1 MSVSV
6 SLTIKIGI
14 LIAIGFGSGRVGI
27 IDQNAREKLS
37 DILIRILLPVSMIAS
52 SQQEFSIR
60 NAGGAFEI
68 LVLAF
73 IYYILMFGSGIWIL
87 NLLGRDKRRM
97 AIEILLV
104 TFANTAF
111 LGIPILSEIAGDVGV
126 LYAVI
131 FNCVFDLVY
140 FSIGMYMLQEA
151 VLEQKSYFKITHL
164 LRDPLTWVAI
174 ITIFL
179 YIFPYRFPGIVTES
193 LDSLGSAMMPVS
205 MLIIGAQIA
214 GMNYRELFVNR
225 RAYLL
230 SATKML
236 IIPMIVLI
244 IMRLIGANAEIT
256 ATMVIL
262 SAMPSG
268 SLNII
273 MAEKYRI
280 EPELATATVMQ
291 TTIVMLFTL
300 PLFTQIIS
308 MN

>member
-1 MSVSV
+1 MAISV

-14 LIAIGFGSGRVGI
+14 LIAIGFASGRARI
-27 IDQNAREKLS
+27 IDQSAREKMS
-37 DILIRILLPVSMIAS
+37 DILIKILLPVSMIAS
-52 SQQEFSIR
+52 SQQEFSIS
-60 NAGGAFEI
+60 NAGGALEI
-68 LVLAF
+68 LVFAF
-73 IYYILMFGSGIWIL
+73 IYYIIMFGSGIWIL
-87 NLLGRDKRRM
+87 KLLGRDKRRM

-111 LGIPILSEIAGDVGV
+111 LGIPILSEIEGDVGV

-140 FSIGMYMLQEA
+140 FSIGMYMLQET

-179 YIFPYRFPGIVTES
+179 YIFPYRFPRIVTES

-225 RAYLL
+225 RAYIL
-230 SATKML
+230 SFMKML

-244 IMRLIGANAEIT
+244 IMRLIGANMEIT
-256 ATMVIL
+256 STMVIL

-291 TTIVMLFTL
+291 TTLVMLFTL

>member
-14 LIAIGFGSGRVGI
+14 LIAIGFASGRAGI

-37 DILIRILLPVSMIAS
+37 DVLIKLLLPVSMIAS
-52 SQQEFSIR
+52 SQQEFTIR

-68 LVLAF
+68 LLLAL
-73 IYYILMFGSGIWIL
+73 IYYIVMFGFGIWIL
-87 NLLGRDKRRM
+87 KVFKRDKRRM

-111 LGIPILSEIAGDVGV
+111 LGIPILSEISGDVGV

-151 VLEQKSYFKITHL
+151 VHEQKPDFKIMYL
-164 LRDPLTWVAI
+164 LRDPLIWVAI

-179 YIFPYRFPGIVTES
+179 YIFPYRFPGIITES
-193 LDSLGSAMMPVS
+193 LDSLGSAMMPIS

-214 GMNYRELFVNR
+214 SMNYRQLFVNR
-225 RAYLL
+225 RAYML
-230 SATKML
+230 SVMKML
-236 IIPMIVLI
+236 IIPMTVQVL
-244 IMRLIGANAEIT
+244 MKFIGANTDIT

-273 MAEKYRI
+273 MAEKYKI
-280 EPELATATVMQ
+280 EPEFATATVMQ
-291 TTIVMLFTL
+291 TTFVMLFTL
-300 PLFTQIIS
+300 PLFTQIIV
-308 MN
+308 

>member
-1 MSVSV
+1 MAISV

-14 LIAIGFGSGRVGI
+14 LIAIGFASGRAGI
-27 IDQNAREKLS
+27 IDQSAREKMS
-37 DILIRILLPVSMIAS
+37 DILIKILLPVSMIAS
-52 SQQEFSIR
+52 SQQEFSIS
-60 NAGGAFEI
+60 NAGGALEI
-68 LVLAF
+68 LVFAF
-73 IYYILMFGSGIWIL
+73 IYYIIMFGSGIWIL
-87 NLLGRDKRRM
+87 KLLGRDKRRM

-111 LGIPILSEIAGDVGV
+111 LGVPILSEIEGDVGV

-225 RAYLL
+225 RAYIL
-230 SATKML
+230 SFMKML

-244 IMRLIGANAEIT
+244 IMRLIGANMEIT
-256 ATMVIL
+256 STMVIL

-291 TTIVMLFTL
+291 TTLVMLFTL

-308 MN
+308 MK

>member
-14 LIAIGFGSGRVGI
+14 LIAIGFGSGRAGI

>member
-1 MSVSV
+1 MAISV

-14 LIAIGFGSGRVGI
+14 LIAIGFASGRARI
-27 IDQNAREKLS
+27 IDQSAREKMS
-37 DILIRILLPVSMIAS
+37 DILIKILLPVSMIAS
-52 SQQEFSIR
+52 SQQEFSIS
-60 NAGGAFEI
+60 NAGGALEI
-68 LVLAF
+68 LVFAF
-73 IYYILMFGSGIWIL
+73 IYYIIMFGSGIWIL
-87 NLLGRDKRRM
+87 KLLGRDKRRM

-111 LGIPILSEIAGDVGV
+111 LGIPILSEIEGDVGV

-131 FNCVFDLVY
+131 INCVFDLVY
-140 FSIGMYMLQEA
+140 FSIGMYMLQEI

-225 RAYLL
+225 RAYIL
-230 SATKML
+230 SFMKML

-244 IMRLIGANAEIT
+244 IMRLIGANMEIT
-256 ATMVIL
+256 STMVIL

-291 TTIVMLFTL
+291 TTLVMLFTL

>member
-6 SLTIKIGI
+6 SLTIKIGV
-14 LIAIGFGSGRVGI
+14 LIAIGFASGRAGI

-37 DILIRILLPVSMIAS
+37 DVLIKLLLPVSMIAS
-52 SQQEFSIR
+52 SQQEFTIR

-68 LVLAF
+68 LLLAL
-73 IYYILMFGSGIWIL
+73 IYYIVMFGFGIWIL
-87 NLLGRDKRRM
+87 KALKRDKRRV

-111 LGIPILSEIAGDVGV
+111 LGIPILSEISGDVGV

-151 VLEQKSYFKITHL
+151 VHEQKPDFKIMYL
-164 LRDPLTWVAI
+164 LRDPLIWVAI

-179 YIFPYRFPGIVTES
+179 YIFPYRFPGIITES
-193 LDSLGSAMMPVS
+193 LDLLGSAMMPIS

-214 GMNYRELFVNR
+214 SMNYRQLFVNR
-225 RAYLL
+225 RAYML
-230 SATKML
+230 SIMKML
-236 IIPMIVLI
+236 IIPMTVLV
-244 IMRLIGANAEIT
+244 IMKLIGANTDIT

-273 MAEKYRI
+273 MAEKYKI

-291 TTIVMLFTL
+291 TTFVMLFTL
-300 PLFTQIIS
+300 PLFTQIIV
-308 MN
+308 

>member
-1 MSVSV
+1 MAVSV
-6 SLTIKIGI
+6 RLTIKIGI
-14 LIAIGFGSGRVGI
+14 LIAIGFASGRVGI
-27 IDQNAREKLS
+27 IDQSAREKMS
-37 DILIRILLPVSMIAS
+37 DILIKILLPVSMIAS
-52 SQQEFSIR
+52 SQQEFSIS
-60 NAGGAFEI
+60 NAGGALEI
-68 LVLAF
+68 LVFAF
-73 IYYILMFGSGIWIL
+73 IYYIIMFGSGIWIL
-87 NLLGRDKRRM
+87 KLLGRDKRRM

-151 VLEQKSYFKITHL
+151 VHEQKSDFKITHL

-179 YIFPYRFPGIVTES
+179 YIFPYRFPGIITES
-193 LDSLGSAMMPVS
+193 LDSLGSAMMPIS

-214 GMNYRELFVNR
+214 GMNYKELFVNR
-225 RAYLL
+225 RAYIL
-230 SATKML
+230 SFMKML

-244 IMRLIGANAEIT
+244 IMRLIGANMEIT

-291 TTIVMLFTL
+291 TTLVMLFTL

>member
-1 MSVSV
+1 MAVSV

-14 LIAIGFGSGRVGI
+14 LIAIGFASGRVGI
-27 IDQNAREKLS
+27 IDQSAREKMS
-37 DILIRILLPVSMIAS
+37 DILIKILLPVSMIAS
-52 SQQEFSIR
+52 SQQEFSIN
-60 NAGGAFEI
+60 NAGGALEI
-68 LVLAF
+68 LVFAF
-73 IYYILMFGSGIWIL
+73 IYYIIMFGSGIWIL
-87 NLLGRDKRRM
+87 KLLGRDKRRM

-151 VLEQKSYFKITHL
+151 VHEQKSDFKITHL

-179 YIFPYRFPGIVTES
+179 YIFPYRFPGIITES
-193 LDSLGSAMMPVS
+193 LDSLGSAMMPIS

-214 GMNYRELFVNR
+214 GMNYKELFVNR
-225 RAYLL
+225 RAYIL
-230 SATKML
+230 SFMKML

-244 IMRLIGANAEIT
+244 IMRLIGANMEIT

-291 TTIVMLFTL
+291 TTLVMLFTL